1 MNINR
6 NSLVMISILYLVA
19 AIISGF
25 RNDLLD
31 AMLCLGLALAL
42 LGVRLLISLNDVKE
56 FENLPGNRNR
66 FQHFF
71 NEAI

>member
-1 MNINR
+1 
-6 NSLVMISILYLVA
+6 MISILYLVA

-42 LGVRLLISLNDVKE
+42 LGVRLLISLNELNAMEQMDGGK
-56 FENLPGNRNR
+56 GR